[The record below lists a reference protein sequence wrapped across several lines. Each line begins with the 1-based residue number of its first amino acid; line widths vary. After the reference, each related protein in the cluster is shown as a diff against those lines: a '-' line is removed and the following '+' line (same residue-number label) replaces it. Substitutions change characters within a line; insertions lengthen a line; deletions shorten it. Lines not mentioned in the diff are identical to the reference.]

1 MRRFGPP
8 SHRSGTVAERS
19 DPADRSVAVPAGIDE
34 AGTQSAGFIPLRLT
48 DSCPAK
54 ARESQGGD
62 CGLGSVAVLDRV
74 ESFTAAVMEADVDPG
89 KGESSR
95 CLGTVDLGTV
105 DLTLPEHVDDRQPL
119 AG

>member
-1 MRRFGPP
+1 
-8 SHRSGTVAERS
+8 V
-19 DPADRSVAVPAGIDE
+19 E
-34 AGTQSAGFIPLRLT
+34 AP
-48 DSCPAK
+48 
-54 ARESQGGD
+54 
-62 CGLGSVAVLDRV
+62 
-74 ESFTAAVMEADVDPG
+74 VDPG